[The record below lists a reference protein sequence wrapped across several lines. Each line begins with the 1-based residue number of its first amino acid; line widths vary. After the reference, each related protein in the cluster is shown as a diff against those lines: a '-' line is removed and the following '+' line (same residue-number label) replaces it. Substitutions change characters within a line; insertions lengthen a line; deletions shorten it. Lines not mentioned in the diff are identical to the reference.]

1 MILWMVMERGD
12 TFYLAFLH
20 CLFGSRFPAMSED
33 AGHWSSHSRYSDFVI
48 AWEASSCFRVS
59 HSRMR
64 SLTSG
69 TFIHSTV
76 AGAGAIESP
85 HVVQALPRSSMVLLS
100 IGAIEASSVTSA
112 SLKDLLCSKSYHI
125 IVRRMSKRYLSLTK
139 NVSSLTSKTFA
150 ISFSRD
156 GLGTR
161 YPISYC
167 AIRFAPPS
175 PRLRRSPSC
184 FCVRPL

>member
-1 MILWMVMERGD
+1 MERGD

-20 CLFGSRFPAMSED
+20 FLFGSRFPAI
-33 AGHWSSHSRYSDFVI
+33 YSDFVI
-48 AWEASSCFRVS
+48 VPEASSCFRVS
-59 HSRMR
+59 HSFMR
-64 SLTSG
+64 SLKSG
-69 TFIHSTV
+69 TFTHSTV
-76 AGAGAIESP
+76 AGAIESP
-85 HVVQALPRSSMVLLS
+85 HVVQALPRSSIVLLS
-100 IGAIEASSVTSA
+100 IGAIEASSVVSA
-112 SLKDLLCSKSYHI
+112 GLKDLLCSKSYHI
-125 IVRRMSKRYLSLTK
+125 IVRRISGRNLSLTK

-184 FCVRPL
+184 FCVRPLSYMYTSLAGEGEILI

>member
-1 MILWMVMERGD
+1 MERGD

-48 AWEASSCFRVS
+48 VPEASSCFRVS
-59 HSRMR
+59 HSFMR
-64 SLTSG
+64 SLKSG
-69 TFIHSTV
+69 TFTHSTV
-76 AGAGAIESP
+76 AGAVKSP
-85 HVVQALPRSSMVLLS
+85 HVVQALPRSSIALLS
-100 IGAIEASSVTSA
+100 IGAIEASSVVSA

-125 IVRRMSKRYLSLTK
+125 IVRRISGRNLSLTK

>member
-20 CLFGSRFPAMSED
+20 CFIGSRFPAISEE
-33 AGHWSSHSRYSDFVI
+33 AGYWSSHSRYSDFVI

-100 IGAIEASSVTSA
+100 IGAIEASSVASA
-112 SLKDLLCSKSYHI
+112 SLKDLLCSN
-125 IVRRMSKRYLSLTK
+125 RT
-139 NVSSLTSKTFA
+139 T
-150 ISFSRD
+150 
-156 GLGTR
+156 
-161 YPISYC
+161 
-167 AIRFAPPS
+167 
-175 PRLRRSPSC
+175 
-184 FCVRPL
+184 